1 VFTEIFEL
9 FLEEKACL
17 RRRSHRGKEKL
28 ERKREVLGVR
38 KGVEDKEV
46 QGIPNWVKG
55 LRAFD
60 IFGRVPFG
68 V

>member
-1 VFTEIFEL
+1 
-9 FLEEKACL
+9 
-17 RRRSHRGKEKL
+17 
-28 ERKREVLGVR
+28 
-38 KGVEDKEV
+38 VEDKEV